1 MLIDTHCHLDDDV
14 YENDR
19 EEIIRGFEGLIINCG
34 TNLDTSRN
42 SIELSKKYK
51 NIYAT
56 AGLHPNYANCANPNF
71 YEEFNKIL
79 GNNNVV
85 AIGECG
91 LDFYRN
97 LLEKNIQEDA
107 FRKLIKIANQRN
119 LPLIIHSRDAMDDT
133 IRIIKEEKVKLG
145 VLHSFSGTKEDI
157 TRVLDL
163 GLYISITGVIT
174 FKNSKLKEIVSY
186 IPKNRIMFETDSP
199 YLTPEPFRGK
209 RNIPNY
215 VRYVYEKY
223 ADACGIKFEEAIEIN
238 YNNAKRFFAF
248 S

>member
-1 MLIDTHCHLDDDV
+1 MLVDTHCHLDDRV
-14 YENDR
+14 YDSDR
-19 EEIIRGFEGLIINCG
+19 EEVIEDFKGIIINCG
-34 TNLDTSRN
+34 TNLETSRN

-51 NIYAT
+51 NIHPT
-56 AGLHPNYANCANPNF
+56 AGLHPHYAKDIDDNF
-71 YEEFNKIL
+71 YNEFNSLIDSSKI
-79 GNNNVV
+79 V

-97 LLEKNIQEDA
+97 LSEREIQERA
-107 FRKLIKIANQRN
+107 FRKLIKIAEERD
-119 LPLIIHSRDAMDDT
+119 LPLIIHSRDAMDET
-133 IRIIKEEKVKLG
+133 LRIIKEEGVKKG

-157 TRVLDL
+157 AKVLSL

-174 FKNSKLKEIVSY
+174 FKKARLKEIVQY

-215 VRYVYEKY
+215 VRYVIEEY
-223 ADACGIKFEEAIEIN
+223 ANCVGIKFDEAFKIN
-238 YNNAKRFFAF
+238 YNNAKVFFDL
-248 S
+248 